1 MRNLCDLVDTN
12 EFIVY
17 CHRINFLVNVVNKNC
32 VCRSHKRVNPHL
44 IANNSNEIN
53 KFRMV
58 V

>member
-17 CHRINFLVNVVNKNC
+17 CHRINFLVNIVNKNC

-44 IANNSNEIN
+44 AIWRLELGITVT
-53 KFRMV
+53 MH
-58 V
+58 